1 MMKHYCLKCGNEL
14 ADSQLICP
22 KCENC
27 TFLDYLENS
36 GKTISGVLTAQQI
49 EQNTQWTKYKCG
61 KNGSA
66 GHGFAAEDANA
77 IDEIL
82 WGNFVELCGRDNSK
96 NGPDRICN
104 GKKIQTKYYAAAKG
118 SVNSAFDKETN
129 MYSYQDQVLE
139 VPSDQYEEAIKIMRE
154 KILAGLVE
162 GVTDPNDASKIVKKG
177 SVTYRQAKNIA
188 KAGNIDSLIF
198 DAKTQ
203 SVVVLSAFGISF
215 AINLGLMVLFRC
227 KSKEDIKEAAQIA
240 FLSGLQN
247 GTITMLSGILSSQVL
262 RTQFGRNMVAAI
274 QWNAKGS
281 IDYIYKTKI
290 GRKIIH
296 KLAETIVKKN
306 ITGAAAKNTVVKLL
320 RTNAITNIA
329 LAVVSGIPDTIRM
342 IGRKISSVQYIK
354 NSVVSTSS
362 IAGGTIG
369 SLLGTA
375 AGGPI
380 GGIAGGLITAAGTG
394 WLTKKIA
401 DKIRKDDAER
411 MYELIKVALI
421 QLSNDYMIQS
431 EEEFQ
436 KCIDYIVSE
445 KAIDTNLIRGMY
457 SIGCDD
463 NNDFARVELAYIR
476 LEYYFGAVIRQRKTF
491 CLKKYQE
498 TLLENI
504 NEIGENIFNITKIGE
519 NDKLVV

>member
-14 ADSQLICP
+14 AENQLICP
-22 KCENC
+22 KCEHC

-61 KNGSA
+61 KNGA
-66 GHGFAAEDANA
+66 TGHGYGAEDDNA
-77 IDEIL
+77 LNERL
-82 WGNFVELCGRDNSK
+82 WGEIVELLGRNNKK
-96 NGPDRICN
+96 NGEDRRCN
-104 GKKIQTKYYAAAKG
+104 GQKIQTKYYADAKG
-118 SVNSAFDKETN
+118 SVNAAFDKKTK
-129 MYSYQDQVLE
+129 MYSYPDQILE
-139 VPSDQYEEAIKIMRE
+139 VPSDQYEEAVKIMRE

-162 GVTDPNDASKIVKKG
+162 GVTDPNDAYKIVKKG

-203 SVVVLSAFGISF
+203 SVAVLSAFGISF

-227 KSKEDIKEAAQIA
+227 KSKEDIKEAAQLA

-262 RTQFGRNMVAAI
+262 RTQFGRNIVAVI

-281 IDYIYKTKI
+281 IDSIYKTKV
-290 GRKIIH
+290 GKKIIH
-296 KLAETIVKKN
+296 KLAEAIVKKN
-306 ITGAAAKNTVVKLL
+306 ITGAAAKNTVVKVL

-329 LAVVSGIPDTIRM
+329 LAVVSGIPDTTRM
-342 IGRKISSVQYIK
+342 IGKKISGAQYIK
-354 NSVVSTSS
+354 NLVVSTSS

-394 WLTKKIA
+394 WITKKIA

-421 QLSNDYMIQS
+421 QLSNDYMIQT
-431 EEEFQ
+431 EEEFL

-457 SIGCDD
+457 SIGYDD
-463 NNDFARVELAYIR
+463 NNDFARIELAYMR
-476 LEYYFGAVIRQRKTF
+476 LEYYFGVVIRQRKTF

-504 NEIGENIFNITKIGE
+504 DDMGKNILDITEFEG
-519 NDKLVV
+519 NYKLA